1 MFPRSWIGLQIYL
14 HWYWFDFH
22 QLSALE
28 WFVYNF
34 ISSEKNI
41 TTSLI
46 FFFFCIL
53 KQNIDIA
60 FLKCCVNIWETPDD
74 LLKFVFVAD
83 WYYVG
88 LQRFVQSLKA

>member
-46 FFFFCIL
+46 FFFFL
-53 KQNIDIA
+53 HFKT
-60 FLKCCVNIWETPDD
+60 K
-74 LLKFVFVAD
+74 
-83 WYYVG
+83 Y
-88 LQRFVQSLKA
+88 